1 MPSSRLLLTAALCAL
16 TLAGLSSGHAGAR
29 AGKPTPIT
37 GEAGLARY
45 FRALADAE
53 AGKGVARALHY
64 GDSTLA
70 GDGIA
75 RTVRERLRARFGD
88 AGPGFVSAA
97 VESARVTRTDVDA
110 KRSGNWRERS
120 ILMGGAQGRYGLG
133 GTVGIASPGGSAS
146 IMAPK
151 GQTGR
156 FTRLEVWYQAGV
168 GYGGIWA
175 SADDRELVREA
186 ATASATEDR
195 RYTANIPEGFE
206 RLKYGASD
214 GPVPYYGVVLETGAP
229 GATWEAQGIIGAGS
243 RSFKA
248 FAPDHLAA
256 QMAWRGPDLVAL
268 QIGGNEAGFP
278 VLQYGDGTGY
288 MPIYQAA
295 LDQLRT
301 AAPNASC
308 LVISP
313 LDQGVVEEG
322 QPPRSKPG
330 MPRMVSAQRRV
341 AEAAG
346 CAFWSAYDAMGGEG
360 SIVRWAALSPPLAW
374 TDYAHLSPAGLGV
387 IGGHLSDA
395 LLTAY
400 DAWKASSA
408 G

>member
-1 MPSSRLLLTAALCAL
+1 MPQLSRPLAAAALCGAL
-16 TLAGLSSGHAGAR
+16 LTSLADTHAGAR
-29 AGKPTPIT
+29 AGKPTALT
-37 GEAGLARY
+37 GAVGLTRY
-45 FRALADAE
+45 FKALAAAE
-53 AGKGVARALHY
+53 AGQGVARALHY

-75 RTVRERLRARFGD
+75 RTVRERLAARFGD

-97 VESARVTRTDVDA
+97 VESARVTRADVDT

-120 ILMGGAQGRYGLG
+120 ILLGGAQGRYGLG

-146 IMAPK
+146 IMGARGPE
-151 GQTGR
+151 QR
-156 FTRLEVWYQAGV
+156 FRRVELWYQAGV
-168 GYGGIWA
+168 GYGGIWL
-175 SADDRELVREA
+175 SADEQELVRQP
-186 ATASATEDR
+186 ATAENTEDR
-195 RYTANIPEGFE
+195 RYTSTIDGGFQ
-206 RLKYGASD
+206 RLKYGATD
-214 GPVPYYGVVLETGAP
+214 GPVPIYGVVLETGAP

-248 FAPDHLAA
+248 FSHEHLAE
-256 QMAWRGPDLVAL
+256 QMAWRDPDLVAL

-295 LDQLRT
+295 LDQLRL
-301 AAPNASC
+301 AAPSASC

-313 LDQGVVEEG
+313 LDQGLVEEE

-330 MPRMVSAQRRV
+330 MPRMVNAQRRV

-346 CAFWSAYDAMGGEG
+346 CGFWSAYDAMGGEG

-395 LLTAY
+395 LLAAY
-400 DAWKASSA
+400 DAWK
-408 G
+408 GQ